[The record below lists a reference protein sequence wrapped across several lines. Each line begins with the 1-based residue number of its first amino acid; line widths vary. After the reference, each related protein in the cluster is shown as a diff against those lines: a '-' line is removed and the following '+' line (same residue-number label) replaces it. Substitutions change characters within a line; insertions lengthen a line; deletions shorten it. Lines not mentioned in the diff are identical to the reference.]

1 MTQSELLEILER
13 HRKWLA
19 KESDGRPADLHGADL
34 RGADLLGA
42 DLREVNLNGADLRYT
57 NLRGADLSEA
67 NLNEADLHGADLS
80 EANLTGADLHEAN
93 LRGADLSEANLTGV
107 NLTGAE
113 LRYTDLRGADLRGS
127 DLYRCCLSLGCG
139 GTRIKLDRMQM
150 AQLIY
155 QFCSMECDDSEMV
168 TLQKSLYVFAN
179 EFAEWYGNIK
189 KFPETPRNTC
199 N

>member
-34 RGADLLGA
+34 RGADL
-42 DLREVNLNGADLRYT
+42 
-57 NLRGADLSEA
+57 RGADL
-67 NLNEADLHGADLS
+67 
-80 EANLTGADLHEAN
+80 
-93 LRGADLSEANLTGV
+93 
-107 NLTGAE
+107 
-113 LRYTDLRGADLRGS
+113 YK
-127 DLYRCCLSLGCG
+127 CCLPLWCG

-155 QFCSMECDDSEMV
+155 QFCSMECDDSEML

-189 KFPETPRNTC
+189 KFPETVAQ
-199 N
+199 

>member
-34 RGADLLGA
+34 CYTNLSEADLH
-42 DLREVNLNGADLRYT
+42 EV

-67 NLNEADLHGADLS
+67 NLHG
-80 EANLTGADLHEAN
+80 ANLTGAD
-93 LRGADLSEANLTGV
+93 
-107 NLTGAE
+107 
-113 LRYTDLRGADLRGS
+113 LRYTDLRGADLRGA
-127 DLYRCCLSLGCG
+127 DLYKCCLPLWCG

-155 QFCSMECDDSEMV
+155 QFCSMECDDSEML

-189 KFPETPRNTC
+189 KFPETAAQ
-199 N
+199 

>member
-19 KESDGRPADLHGADL
+19 KESDGRHADLHGADL
-34 RGADLLGA
+34 RGADLSGA
-42 DLREVNLNGADLRYT
+42 DLYK
-57 NLRGADLSEA
+57 
-67 NLNEADLHGADLS
+67 
-80 EANLTGADLHEAN
+80 
-93 LRGADLSEANLTGV
+93 
-107 NLTGAE
+107 
-113 LRYTDLRGADLRGS
+113 
-127 DLYRCCLSLGCG
+127 CCLTLWCG

-155 QFCSMECDDSEMV
+155 QFCSMECDDSEML

-189 KFPETPRNTC
+189 KFPETAAQ
-199 N
+199 

>member
-1 MTQSELLEILER
+1 MTQYELLEILER

-19 KESDGRPADLHGADL
+19 KESDGRPADLHGAD
-34 RGADLLGA
+34 
-42 DLREVNLNGADLRYT
+42 
-57 NLRGADLSEA
+57 
-67 NLNEADLHGADLS
+67 
-80 EANLTGADLHEAN
+80 
-93 LRGADLSEANLTGV
+93 
-107 NLTGAE
+107 

-139 GTRIKLDRMQM
+139 GTRIKLDRIQM

-155 QFCSMECDDSEMV
+155 QFCSMECDDSEML

-189 KFPETPRNTC
+189 KFQEATAQYM
-199 N
+199 

>member
-34 RGADLLGA
+34 RGADL
-42 DLREVNLNGADLRYT
+42 YK
-57 NLRGADLSEA
+57 
-67 NLNEADLHGADLS
+67 
-80 EANLTGADLHEAN
+80 
-93 LRGADLSEANLTGV
+93 
-107 NLTGAE
+107 
-113 LRYTDLRGADLRGS
+113 
-127 DLYRCCLSLGCG
+127 CCLPLWYG
-139 GTRIKLDRMQM
+139 GTCIKLDRMQM

-155 QFCSMECDDSEMV
+155 QFCSMECDDSEML

-189 KFPETPRNTC
+189 KFSETAAQ
-199 N
+199 

>member
-19 KESDGRPADLHGADL
+19 KESDGRPADLRGADL
-34 RGADLLGA
+34 RGADL
-42 DLREVNLNGADLRYT
+42 YK
-57 NLRGADLSEA
+57 
-67 NLNEADLHGADLS
+67 
-80 EANLTGADLHEAN
+80 
-93 LRGADLSEANLTGV
+93 
-107 NLTGAE
+107 
-113 LRYTDLRGADLRGS
+113 
-127 DLYRCCLSLGCG
+127 CCLPLWRG

-155 QFCSMECDDSEMV
+155 QFCSMECDDSEML

-189 KFPETPRNTC
+189 KFSETAAQ
-199 N
+199 

>member
-19 KESDGRPADLHGADL
+19 KESDGRPADL
-34 RGADLLGA
+34 
-42 DLREVNLNGADLRYT
+42 
-57 NLRGADLSEA
+57 
-67 NLNEADLHGADLS
+67 
-80 EANLTGADLHEAN
+80 
-93 LRGADLSEANLTGV
+93 
-107 NLTGAE
+107 
-113 LRYTDLRGADLRGS
+113 RYTDLRGADLRGA
-127 DLYRCCLSLGCG
+127 DLYKCCLPLWCG

-155 QFCSMECDDSEMV
+155 QFCSMECDDSEML

-189 KFPETPRNTC
+189 KFAETAAQ
-199 N
+199 

>member
-19 KESDGRPADLHGADL
+19 KESDGRPADL
-34 RGADLLGA
+34 
-42 DLREVNLNGADLRYT
+42 
-57 NLRGADLSEA
+57 
-67 NLNEADLHGADLS
+67 
-80 EANLTGADLHEAN
+80 
-93 LRGADLSEANLTGV
+93 
-107 NLTGAE
+107 
-113 LRYTDLRGADLRGS
+113 RYTDLRGADL
-127 DLYRCCLSLGCG
+127 YKCCLPLWCG

-155 QFCSMECDDSEMV
+155 QFCSMECDDSEML

-189 KFPETPRNTC
+189 KFPETAAQ
-199 N
+199 

>member
-19 KESDGRPADLHGADL
+19 KESDGRPADL
-34 RGADLLGA
+34 
-42 DLREVNLNGADLRYT
+42 RYT

-67 NLNEADLHGADLS
+67 NLSEADLNGADLRY
-80 EANLTGADLHEAN
+80 TD
-93 LRGADLSEANLTGV
+93 
-107 NLTGAE
+107 
-113 LRYTDLRGADLRGS
+113 LRYTDLRGADLRGA
-127 DLYRCCLSLGCG
+127 DLYKCCLPLWRG
-139 GTRIKLDRMQM
+139 GTCIKLDRMQM

-155 QFCSMECDDSEMV
+155 QFCSMECDDSEML

-189 KFPETPRNTC
+189 KFPETAAQ
-199 N
+199 

>member
-34 RGADLLGA
+34 TGA

-57 NLRGADLSEA
+57 NLRGADLSEV
-67 NLNEADLHGADLS
+67 NLNEADLHGADLCYT
-80 EANLTGADLHEAN
+80 NLRGADLHEAN
-93 LRGADLSEANLTGV
+93 LRGADLTGADLREV
-107 NLTGAE
+107 NLTGAD
-113 LRYTDLRGADLRGS
+113 LRYTDLRGADLRGA
-127 DLYRCCLSLGCG
+127 DLYKCCLPLSRD

-155 QFCSMECDDSEMV
+155 QFCSMECDDSEML

-189 KFPETPRNTC
+189 KFPETAAQ
-199 N
+199 

>member
-19 KESDGRPADLHGADL
+19 KESDGRPADLL
-34 RGADLLGA
+34 
-42 DLREVNLNGADLRYT
+42 
-57 NLRGADLSEA
+57 GADLSEA
-67 NLNEADLHGADLS
+67 NLNEADLH
-80 EANLTGADLHEAN
+80 EVN
-93 LRGADLSEANLTGV
+93 LRGADL
-107 NLTGAE
+107 
-113 LRYTDLRGADLRGS
+113 YK
-127 DLYRCCLSLGCG
+127 CCLPLWCG

-155 QFCSMECDDSEMV
+155 QFCSMECDDSEML

-189 KFPETPRNTC
+189 IPGDRRAIMGNTRLVME
-199 N
+199 

>member
-1 MTQSELLEILER
+1 MAQSELLEILER

-34 RGADLLGA
+34 RG
-42 DLREVNLNGADLRYT
+42 V
-57 NLRGADLSEA
+57 
-67 NLNEADLHGADLS
+67 
-80 EANLTGADLHEAN
+80 
-93 LRGADLSEANLTGV
+93 
-107 NLTGAE
+107 
-113 LRYTDLRGADLRGS
+113 
-127 DLYRCCLSLGCG
+127 DLYKCCLPLWSD

-150 AQLIY
+150 AQVIY
-155 QFCSMECDDSEMV
+155 QFCSMECDDSEML

-189 KFPETPRNTC
+189 NSRRPPRNTC

>member
-34 RGADLLGA
+34 RGADL
-42 DLREVNLNGADLRYT
+42 
-57 NLRGADLSEA
+57 RGADL
-67 NLNEADLHGADLS
+67 
-80 EANLTGADLHEAN
+80 
-93 LRGADLSEANLTGV
+93 
-107 NLTGAE
+107 
-113 LRYTDLRGADLRGS
+113 YK
-127 DLYRCCLSLGCG
+127 CCLPLWCG

-155 QFCSMECDDSEMV
+155 QFCSMECDDSEML

-189 KFPETPRNTC
+189 KFPETAAQ
-199 N
+199 

>member
-34 RGADLLGA
+34 LGA
-42 DLREVNLNGADLRYT
+42 
-57 NLRGADLSEA
+57 
-67 NLNEADLHGADLS
+67 
-80 EANLTGADLHEAN
+80 
-93 LRGADLSEANLTGV
+93 
-107 NLTGAE
+107 
-113 LRYTDLRGADLRGS
+113 DLRGADL
-127 DLYRCCLSLGCG
+127 YKCCLPLWCG
-139 GTRIKLDRMQM
+139 GTCIKLDRMQM

-155 QFCSMECDDSEMV
+155 QFCSMECDDSEML

-189 KFPETPRNTC
+189 KFPESAAQYM
-199 N
+199 

>member
-34 RGADLLGA
+34 RGADL
-42 DLREVNLNGADLRYT
+42 
-57 NLRGADLSEA
+57 RGADL
-67 NLNEADLHGADLS
+67 
-80 EANLTGADLHEAN
+80 
-93 LRGADLSEANLTGV
+93 
-107 NLTGAE
+107 
-113 LRYTDLRGADLRGS
+113 YK
-127 DLYRCCLSLGCG
+127 CCLPLGGG
-139 GTRIKLDRMQM
+139 GTCIKLDRMQM

-155 QFCSMECDDSEMV
+155 QFCSMECDDSEML

-189 KFPETPRNTC
+189 KFPETAAQ
-199 N
+199 

>member
-34 RGADLLGA
+34 RGADLSEA
-42 DLREVNLNGADLRYT
+42 NLNGAD
-57 NLRGADLSEA
+57 
-67 NLNEADLHGADLS
+67 
-80 EANLTGADLHEAN
+80 
-93 LRGADLSEANLTGV
+93 
-107 NLTGAE
+107 
-113 LRYTDLRGADLRGS
+113 LRYTDLRGADL
-127 DLYRCCLSLGCG
+127 YKCCLPLWCG

-155 QFCSMECDDSEMV
+155 QFCSMECDDSEML

-189 KFPETPRNTC
+189 KFPETAAQ
-199 N
+199 

>member
-19 KESDGRPADLHGADL
+19 KESDGRPADLRYTDL
-34 RGADLLGA
+34 R
-42 DLREVNLNGADLRYT
+42 
-57 NLRGADLSEA
+57 
-67 NLNEADLHGADLS
+67 
-80 EANLTGADLHEAN
+80 EANLTGADL
-93 LRGADLSEANLTGV
+93 
-107 NLTGAE
+107 
-113 LRYTDLRGADLRGS
+113 YK
-127 DLYRCCLSLGCG
+127 CCLPLWCG

-155 QFCSMECDDSEMV
+155 QFCSMECDDSEML

-189 KFPETPRNTC
+189 KFPETAAQ
-199 N
+199 

>member
-42 DLREVNLNGADLRYT
+42 DLSEANLNGADLRYT

-67 NLNEADLHGADLS
+67 NLHG
-80 EANLTGADLHEAN
+80 ANLTGAD
-93 LRGADLSEANLTGV
+93 
-107 NLTGAE
+107 
-113 LRYTDLRGADLRGS
+113 LRYTDLRGADLRGA
-127 DLYRCCLSLGCG
+127 DLYKCCLPLWCG

-155 QFCSMECDDSEMV
+155 QFCSMECDDSEML

-189 KFPETPRNTC
+189 KFPETAAQ
-199 N
+199 

>member
-34 RGADLLGA
+34 RYT
-42 DLREVNLNGADLRYT
+42 NLHGADLRYT
-57 NLRGADLSEA
+57 NLRGADL
-67 NLNEADLHGADLS
+67 
-80 EANLTGADLHEAN
+80 
-93 LRGADLSEANLTGV
+93 
-107 NLTGAE
+107 
-113 LRYTDLRGADLRGS
+113 RYTDLRGADLRGA
-127 DLYRCCLSLGCG
+127 DLYKCCLPLWCG

-155 QFCSMECDDSEMV
+155 QFCSMECDDSEML

-189 KFPETPRNTC
+189 KFPETAAQ
-199 N
+199 

>member
-1 MTQSELLEILER
+1 MTQSELLEILES

-19 KESDGRPADLHGADL
+19 KESDGRPADL

-57 NLRGADLSEA
+57 NLRGADLRGA
-67 NLNEADLHGADLS
+67 NLNEADLRGADLR
-80 EANLTGADLHEAN
+80 EANLSEADLHEAN

-107 NLTGAE
+107 NLTGAD

-127 DLYRCCLSLGCG
+127 DLYRCCLPLGGG
-139 GTRIKLDRMQM
+139 GTRIKLDRIQM

-155 QFCSMECDDSEMV
+155 QFCSMECDDSEML

-189 KFPETPRNTC
+189 KFTETPRNTC

>member
-1 MTQSELLEILER
+1 MTQSELLENLER

-34 RGADLLGA
+34 RGADL
-42 DLREVNLNGADLRYT
+42 YK
-57 NLRGADLSEA
+57 
-67 NLNEADLHGADLS
+67 
-80 EANLTGADLHEAN
+80 
-93 LRGADLSEANLTGV
+93 
-107 NLTGAE
+107 
-113 LRYTDLRGADLRGS
+113 
-127 DLYRCCLSLGCG
+127 CCLPLWCG

-155 QFCSMECDDSEMV
+155 QFCSMECDDSEML

-189 KFPETPRNTC
+189 KFPETAAQYM
-199 N
+199 

>member
-34 RGADLLGA
+34 
-42 DLREVNLNGADLRYT
+42 
-57 NLRGADLSEA
+57 
-67 NLNEADLHGADLS
+67 HGADLCYTNLS
-80 EANLTGADLHEAN
+80 EADLHEAN
-93 LRGADLSEANLTGV
+93 LRGADL
-107 NLTGAE
+107 
-113 LRYTDLRGADLRGS
+113 RGADL
-127 DLYRCCLSLGCG
+127 YKCCLPLSRG

-155 QFCSMECDDSEMV
+155 QFCSMECDDSEML

-189 KFPETPRNTC
+189 KFPETAAQ
-199 N
+199 

>member
-34 RGADLLGA
+34 CYTNLSEADLH
-42 DLREVNLNGADLRYT
+42 EV
-57 NLRGADLSEA
+57 NLRGADL
-67 NLNEADLHGADLS
+67 
-80 EANLTGADLHEAN
+80 
-93 LRGADLSEANLTGV
+93 
-107 NLTGAE
+107 
-113 LRYTDLRGADLRGS
+113 YK
-127 DLYRCCLSLGCG
+127 CCLPLSCG

-155 QFCSMECDDSEMV
+155 QFFSMECDDSEML

-189 KFPETPRNTC
+189 KFPEIAAQ
-199 N
+199 